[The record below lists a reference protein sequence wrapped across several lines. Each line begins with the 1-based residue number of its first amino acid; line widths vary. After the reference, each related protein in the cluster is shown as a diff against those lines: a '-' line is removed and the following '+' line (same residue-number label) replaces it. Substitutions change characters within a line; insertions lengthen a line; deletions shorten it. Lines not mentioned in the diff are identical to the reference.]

1 MRRNLMFVTYQNQN
15 FDDGL
20 TYAIDLAKT
29 LGKGLSVLLLEEKKG
44 GMERLS
50 DIMAASAFAEACE
63 PTVAIEIAGGTR
75 PTQKEVDENT
85 SRIVRKC
92 QMSGVEIT
100 VKTTALD
107 ILAAIKDS
115 LRQAS
120 DIDMVLLGPTVTE
133 SKRVTAR
140 ELNRLV
146 KSATKPVVTIARQA
160 ASVA

>member
-44 GMERLS
+44 VMERLS

-63 PTVAIEIAGGTR
+63 PTAAIEIAGGVR
-75 PTQKEVDENT
+75 PTQKEMEENKG
-85 SRIVRKC
+85 RIVRKC
-92 QMSGVEIT
+92 QVSGIDIS

-107 ILAAIKDS
+107 ILAAIKDT
-115 LRQAS
+115 LKTAS

-133 SKRVTAR
+133 SKMVTAR
-140 ELNRLV
+140 ELTRLV

-160 ASVA
+160 SSAA